1 MQEWMLSFV
10 GSYGYLGIFALIFIE
25 NVFPPIPSE
34 AVLLFGGALTVST
47 AMNVPGTVVA
57 ATFGS
62 LAGAIVLYALG
73 RVFQADRL
81 RRLFAGRFGEV
92 THLKP
97 EYVDLA
103 ESWFSRYEAKAV
115 LICRCI
121 PVVRSLISIPA
132 GFSKM
137 PMGRFLLLT
146 ALGSTVWNTVLVSLG
161 AGLGTAEK
169 QRLTLFALYGGA
181 HHIVACLQRNGL
193 ADRHRRLVGAPPV
206 KHGDI
211 AAVRVLAIDDGLG
224 FRFATPVRG
233 RACPGAVPAPDI
245 LVEAA
250 ILQQVNGIF
259 LSRRSRG
266 KDQQHGQ
273 GQQGAE
279 NTPDAKIFFHRFHLF
294 IKRGAAARQSVRSG
308 PLPDSFCAKRGAP
321 ANNQPLSAPEV
332 MPST

>member
-1 MQEWMLSFV
+1 M
-10 GSYGYLGIFALIFIE
+10 A
-25 NVFPPIPSE
+25 
-34 AVLLFGGALTVST
+34 AVLGGDGQEDGHFPFLHAQPCGDVVPQLAGLAVLKI
-47 AMNVPGTVVA
+47 PGTALVHLLAVGEEHDLSTVGGLKA
-57 ATFGS
+57 

-161 AGLGTAEK
+161 AGLGTAWE
-169 QRLTLFALYGGA
+169 RAMPYLDRYTNIAVIVLAVLAVLVVAALY
-181 HHIVACLQRNGL
+181 L
-193 ADRHRRLVGAPPV
+193 
-206 KHGDI
+206 
-211 AAVRVLAIDDGLG
+211 
-224 FRFATPVRG
+224 RG
-233 RACPGAVPAPDI
+233 RKKGT
-245 LVEAA
+245 
-250 ILQQVNGIF
+250 N
-259 LSRRSRG
+259 
-266 KDQQHGQ
+266 
-273 GQQGAE
+273 
-279 NTPDAKIFFHRFHLF
+279 
-294 IKRGAAARQSVRSG
+294 
-308 PLPDSFCAKRGAP
+308 
-321 ANNQPLSAPEV
+321 
-332 MPST
+332 

>member
-1 MQEWMLSFV
+1 MQEWMLSLV

-132 GFSKM
+132 GLSRM
-137 PMGRFLLLT
+137 PLGRFTLFT
-146 ALGSTVWNTVLVSLG
+146 GLG
-161 AGLGTAEK
+161 AGIWT
-169 QRLTLFALYGGA
+169 
-181 HHIVACLQRNGL
+181 
-193 ADRHRRLVGAPPV
+193 
-206 KHGDI
+206 
-211 AAVRVLAIDDGLG
+211 
-224 FRFATPVRG
+224 
-233 RACPGAVPAPDI
+233 
-245 LVEAA
+245 A
-250 ILQQVNGIF
+250 ILAGIGWY
-259 LSRRSRG
+259 LAHLTKDMGYPEMVHKG
-266 KDQQHGQ
+266 KDMIADHYIWIILFLAVVIAGYI
-273 GQQGAE
+273 AVHKFIMK
-279 NTPDAKIFFHRFHLF
+279 PSAK
-294 IKRGAAARQSVRSG
+294 
-308 PLPDSFCAKRGAP
+308 
-321 ANNQPLSAPEV
+321 PE
-332 MPST
+332 TK